1 MAPSALA
8 GTRMR
13 ERAAVGCEQRARR
26 ERRRPCGRP
35 RRTRPRRRAAGGA
48 RPCRSRLSLQPRD
61 ERWPALSGRNET
73 ETGLQRAQRRERERA
88 RERGRARERERQ
100 NDKRRHSQTSAIEI
114 DAGSMRAT
122 WGNLSSVCPSACLF
136 LSYLLL
142 VLQQLLA
149 MGDVLVPPEIT
160 AEVTQIFSPRPR
172 RQCNPH
178 QASPPLRINP
188 LLPLNAC
195 VPTAQRRQSTTASS
209 RPRSCICSRLRS
221 LPPPP
226 TPNS

>member
-1 MAPSALA
+1 MAVQDGQGHA
-8 GTRMR
+8 G
-13 ERAAVGCEQRARR
+13 ERQA
-26 ERRRPCGRP
+26 ERGHADRGRVS
-35 RRTRPRRRAAGGA
+35 
-48 RPCRSRLSLQPRD
+48 SRGTCTFGTKRD
-61 ERWPALSGRNET
+61 RDWPAEST
-73 ETGLQRAQRRERERA
+73 ETRERESERA
-88 RERGRARERERQ
+88 RQSEREGQSERERQ

-160 AEVTQIFSPRPR
+160 AEVTQILSPRPR

-178 QASPPLRINP
+178 QASPPLRIDP

-195 VPTAQRRQSTTASS
+195 VPTAQRRRSTTASS